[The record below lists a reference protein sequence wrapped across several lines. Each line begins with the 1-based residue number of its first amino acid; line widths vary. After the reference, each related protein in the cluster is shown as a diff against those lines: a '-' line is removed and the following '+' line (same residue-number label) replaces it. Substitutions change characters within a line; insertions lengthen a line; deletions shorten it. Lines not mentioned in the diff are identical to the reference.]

1 MKAII
6 FYEHG
11 DIDKL
16 KYEDVDTPSISPN
29 EVLVRVK
36 ACGLNHLDLL
46 IRSGNLGL
54 EIPLPH
60 ITGSE
65 IAGEVARVGSD
76 VKNIKEGDRV
86 VVDPWFRCGECINCF
101 SGRDHLCS
109 SSDIIGLF
117 SNGGFAEYVRVSSR
131 NIIPLPEGLDYNDGA
146 AITLATLT
154 AWHML
159 IKRAKVRLGETVLVL
174 GAGSGVGSA
183 AIQIAKLCG
192 ANVIAAAG
200 SEEKLEK
207 AKELGAAETINYKEK
222 DYLKEVMR
230 LTSNRGV
237 DLVFEHIGSDTWEGS
252 MGCLKRR
259 GRIVTCGAHSGATVN
274 LNLFHLF
281 LNENTVLGSYGG
293 TRSELLSILEMVKRG
308 ALRPVIYKTFPLK
321 ETKKAQKIMEERKQ
335 FGKIIINP

>member
-1 MKAII
+1 MNAII

-16 KYEDVDTPSISPN
+16 KYEDVDTPSISSK

-46 IRSGNLGL
+46 IRGGNLGL
-54 EIPLPH
+54 KIPLPH
-60 ITGSE
+60 ITGFE
-65 IAGEVARVGSD
+65 IAGEVAEIGSD

-86 VVDPWFRCGECINCF
+86 VVDPWFRCGDCINCF

-131 NIIPLPEGLDYNDGA
+131 SIIPLPEGLEYNDGA
-146 AITLATLT
+146 AVALATLT

-159 IKRAKVRLGETVLVL
+159 IERAKVKLGETVLVL

-183 AIQIAKLCG
+183 AVQIAKVLG

-207 AKELGAAETINYKEK
+207 ARELGAVETINYKEK
-222 DYLKEVMR
+222 DLLEEVMR
-230 LTSNRGV
+230 LTSNKGV
-237 DLVFEHIGSDTWEGS
+237 DLVFEHIGSDTWDKS
-252 MGCLKRR
+252 MGCLSRR
-259 GRIVTCGAHSGATVN
+259 GRIVTCGAHSGASVN
-274 LNLFHLF
+274 INLFNLF
-281 LNENTVLGSYGG
+281 LNENTILGSYGG
-293 TRSELLSILEMVKRG
+293 TRSELLSILDMVEKG
-308 ALRPVIYKTFPLK
+308 VIKSVIYKTFPLK
-321 ETKKAQKIMEERKQ
+321 ETMEAQKIMEERKQ